1 MKFDKVLI
9 IGLGQLGLPA
19 AKYVKENGFETY
31 GYDAS
36 IGALERAER
45 TAGIK
50 RAYDFMDYT
59 LFAYLHMPLKIC
71 SHPI

>member
-1 MKFDKVLI
+1 VLI

-19 AKYVKENGFETY
+19 AKYVKENG
-31 GYDAS
+31 YDAS
-36 IGALERAER
+36 IEALERAER

-50 RAYDFMDYT
+50 RAYDFMDLMYT
-59 LFAYLHMPLKIC
+59 LFAYLHMHLKIC

>member
-1 MKFDKVLI
+1 VLI

-31 GYDAS
+31 CYDAS
-36 IGALERAER
+36 IEALERAER

-50 RAYDFMDYT
+50 RAYDFMDLMYT
-59 LFAYLHMPLKIC
+59 LFAYLHMHLKIC